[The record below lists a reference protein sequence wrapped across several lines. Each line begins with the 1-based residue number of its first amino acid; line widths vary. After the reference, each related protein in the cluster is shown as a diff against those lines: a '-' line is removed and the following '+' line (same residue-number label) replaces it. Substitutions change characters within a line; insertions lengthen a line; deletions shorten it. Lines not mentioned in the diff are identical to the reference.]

1 MSTIHDDARTQGRPM
16 LADATWELRNM
27 VKALRLMPWL
37 NTGAD
42 NLRLQEA
49 ERELKLRGK
58 A

>member
-1 MSTIHDDARTQGRPM
+1 M
-16 LADATWELRNM
+16 LASATWELRNM

-37 NTGAD
+37 NTEAD